1 MLYSVENVVENIDFS
16 MKMEDMHL
24 TDEDKNRL
32 RDCLN
37 GTVDVDKILQEV
49 NKAEQD
55 SWLNK
60 AREYFSIKKMVKLGF
75 NMLFEKTIGSEA
87 LKESFNG

>member
-1 MLYSVENVVENIDFS
+1 MTYDVENVVKNIDFS
-16 MKMEDMHL
+16 MKMEDMPL

-49 NKAEQD
+49 
-55 SWLNK
+55 
-60 AREYFSIKKMVKLGF
+60 IKRHTLM
-75 NMLFEKTIGSEA
+75 ET
-87 LKESFNG
+87 